1 MLASMPAS
9 KTRTSYHHGSL
20 HEEMISA
27 CMALIES
34 EGIGAVSLRRVA
46 REAGVSPGAP
56 YHHFADRADLL
67 NTIAARGYEELT
79 RAMREARESAA
90 SPVEALGAMIERYVR
105 FAREHTAY
113 HRLMFRPELSRPEKH
128 PATAAAGNAAL
139 LLVTEAVRDCQRVGA
154 APPGDPMPLMTMAWS
169 IGTGLA
175 TLWLDGPLEHLC
187 ADQDMTVEDLTGQI
201 ARLFR
206 SMLHR

>member
-1 MLASMPAS
+1 
-9 KTRTSYHHGSL
+9 
-20 HEEMISA
+20 
-27 CMALIES
+27 
-34 EGIGAVSLRRVA
+34 
-46 REAGVSPGAP
+46 
-56 YHHFADRADLL
+56 LL
-67 NTIAARGYEELT
+67 NTIAARGYEELA
-79 RAMREARESAA
+79 RAMGEARESAA
-90 SPVEALGAMIERYVR
+90 SPVEALGSMIERYVR

-128 PATAAAGNAAL
+128 PATAAAGNMAL